1 MWYFWVLIGS
11 CDSMGILWTRLHVLE
26 FPALFSFLSRQHW
39 LGDDGMCQQDGI
51 QTRVTINII
60 CRCVSWKIFE
70 SLLKSYAR
78 TQNGAAIKDQ
88 AARPRSVFSIATAF
102 IKQST
107 SKVVRL
113 AARGSWKL
121 CGTSGLVPL
130 NEYIYIHV
138 FFTVWI
144 YVYINWY
151 IYIEVY
157 TYYMYM
163 FNILACYLRR
173 KNSAPPGASRCPG
186 LVLRRG
192 KRLWHEPGMH
202 WKGHFL
208 VLNHDE
214 CPFFGDVYL
223 SI

>member
-1 MWYFWVLIGS
+1 MFPRSLFEWNCWTLFYSDFITAARICSGKTSVQTCWCLLCLNS
-11 CDSMGILWTRLHVLE
+11 CTHVVFLSSHWELRFNGYTVWTRLHVLE

-130 NEYIYIHV
+130 NEYIYI
-138 FFTVWI
+138 
-144 YVYINWY
+144 Y
-151 IYIEVY
+151 IYMYFLPCEFMFILIDIY
-157 TYYMYM
+157 IYMRYIHIICICST
-163 FNILACYLRR
+163 F
-173 KNSAPPGASRCPG
+173 
-186 LVLRRG
+186 
-192 KRLWHEPGMH
+192 
-202 WKGHFL
+202 
-208 VLNHDE
+208 
-214 CPFFGDVYL
+214 
-223 SI
+223 